1 MTEPDKINLRAARE
15 EDVPAM
21 AGLLSELFSLE
32 KDFRPDLDRQMR
44 GLRLLLKQP
53 QLGRLFVASADDGIV
68 GMVSLLFTVS
78 TAEGGPAAILEDMIV
93 ASPYRGQ
100 GIGRRLVEH
109 VMDRAAKSGRD
120 HTNFTSATGAIWDAI
135 REARRAVV
143 PPTTSGLRQRRA
155 PKSPPSLWVGDSMRV
170 CGVAKLANG
179 TTIRCAPRLASIAC
193 CRQRRREISVIT
205 P

>member
-1 MTEPDKINLRAARE
+1 MTEPDKINLRDARE

-32 KDFRPDLDRQMR
+32 KDFRPDLDKQMR

-53 QLGRLFVASADDGIV
+53 QLGRLFVASTDDGVV

-93 ASPYRGQ
+93 ASAYRGQ

-109 VMDRAAKSGRD
+109 VLDRAAKLGNTRVTLLADRHNEAALGFYRALGFADS
-120 HTNFTSATGAIWDAI
+120 NMQVI
-135 REARRAVV
+135 RK
-143 PPTTSGLRQRRA
+143 TL
-155 PKSPPSLWVGDSMRV
+155 
-170 CGVAKLANG
+170 
-179 TTIRCAPRLASIAC
+179 
-193 CRQRRREISVIT
+193 
-205 P
+205 

>member
-1 MTEPDKINLRAARE
+1 MTEPDKINLRDARE

-32 KDFRPDLDRQMR
+32 KDFRPDLDKQMR

-53 QLGRLFVASADDGIV
+53 QLGRLFVASTDDGVV

-93 ASPYRGQ
+93 ASAYRGQ

-109 VMDRAAKSGRD
+109 VLDRAAKLGNTRVTLLADRHNAAALGFYRALGFADS
-120 HTNFTSATGAIWDAI
+120 NMQVI
-135 REARRAVV
+135 RK
-143 PPTTSGLRQRRA
+143 TL
-155 PKSPPSLWVGDSMRV
+155 
-170 CGVAKLANG
+170 
-179 TTIRCAPRLASIAC
+179 
-193 CRQRRREISVIT
+193 
-205 P
+205 

>member
-1 MTEPDKINLRAARE
+1 MTEPDKINLRDARE

-32 KDFRPDLDRQMR
+32 KDFRPDLDKQMR

-53 QLGRLFVASADDGIV
+53 QLGRLFVASTDDGVV

-93 ASPYRGQ
+93 ASAYRGQ

-109 VMDRAAKSGRD
+109 VLDRAAKLGNTRVTLLADRHNQAALGFYRALGFADS
-120 HTNFTSATGAIWDAI
+120 NMQVI
-135 REARRAVV
+135 RK
-143 PPTTSGLRQRRA
+143 TL
-155 PKSPPSLWVGDSMRV
+155 
-170 CGVAKLANG
+170 
-179 TTIRCAPRLASIAC
+179 
-193 CRQRRREISVIT
+193 
-205 P
+205 

>member
-1 MTEPDKINLRAARE
+1 MTEPDRIILRDARE

-32 KDFRPDLDRQMR
+32 QDFRPDSDRQMR

-53 QLGRLFVASADDGIV
+53 QLGRLFVASTEDGVV

-93 ASPYRGQ
+93 ASAYRGQ

-109 VMDRAAKSGRD
+109 VLDRAAKLGNTRVTLLAD
-120 HTNFTSATGAIWDAI
+120 RHNAAALGFY
-135 REARRAVV
+135 RAL
-143 PPTTSGLRQRRA
+143 GFA
-155 PKSPPSLWVGDSMRV
+155 DSNMQVFRK
-170 CGVAKLANG
+170 AL
-179 TTIRCAPRLASIAC
+179 
-193 CRQRRREISVIT
+193 
-205 P
+205 

>member
-1 MTEPDKINLRAARE
+1 MTEPDKIILRDARE

-53 QLGRLFVASADDGIV
+53 QLGRLFVASTDDGVV

-93 ASPYRGQ
+93 ASAYRGQ

-109 VMDRAAKSGRD
+109 VLDRAAKLGNTRVTLLADRHNEAALGFYRTLGFADS
-120 HTNFTSATGAIWDAI
+120 NMQVI
-135 REARRAVV
+135 RK
-143 PPTTSGLRQRRA
+143 TL
-155 PKSPPSLWVGDSMRV
+155 
-170 CGVAKLANG
+170 
-179 TTIRCAPRLASIAC
+179 
-193 CRQRRREISVIT
+193 
-205 P
+205 

>member
-1 MTEPDKINLRAARE
+1 MTEPDKIILRDARE

-53 QLGRLFVASADDGIV
+53 QLGRLFVACTDDGVV

-93 ASPYRGQ
+93 ASAYRGQ
-100 GIGRRLVEH
+100 GVGRRLVEH
-109 VMDRAAKSGRD
+109 VLDRAAKLGNTRVTLLAD
-120 HTNFTSATGAIWDAI
+120 RHN
-135 REARRAVV
+135 EAARGFYCALGFADSNMQVV
-143 PPTTSGLRQRRA
+143 RKTL
-155 PKSPPSLWVGDSMRV
+155 
-170 CGVAKLANG
+170 
-179 TTIRCAPRLASIAC
+179 
-193 CRQRRREISVIT
+193 
-205 P
+205 